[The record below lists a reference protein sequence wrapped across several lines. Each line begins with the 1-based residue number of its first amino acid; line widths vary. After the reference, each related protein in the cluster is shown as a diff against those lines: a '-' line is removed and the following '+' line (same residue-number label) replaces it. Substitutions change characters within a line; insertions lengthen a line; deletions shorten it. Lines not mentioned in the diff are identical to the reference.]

1 MKGDPEP
8 MAAPAAIALSFRDL
22 DFHDN
27 TFIDMKVIPT
37 QSPGDNTGSII
48 EVQLLQ
54 YPEKKQLL
62 RFIGC
67 TNLKVGIDF
76 DVLASNLPPNTSRV
90 DAHTDKNLMAVLMY
104 SQERNWDV
112 GYGMGRNSPLDRKLN
127 LIDELVCFRVQFF
140 GGLVEIIARQ
150 YQVESV
156 EQ

>member
-1 MKGDPEP
+1 MP
-8 MAAPAAIALSFRDL
+8 APTAIARSFRDL
-22 DFHDN
+22 DFHDD

-37 QSPGDNTGSII
+37 QFPGDNTGSVIKI
-48 EVQLLQ
+48 QLLQ
-54 YPEKKQLL
+54 HPEKKQLL

-67 TNLKVGIDF
+67 ANLKVGIDF
-76 DVLASNLPPNTSRV
+76 DVLANNLAPNTSRV
-90 DAHTDKNLMAVLMY
+90 DAHTDKNLMADLMMH
-104 SQERNWDV
+104 SQERDWNV
-112 GYGMGRNSPLDRKLN
+112 GYGLGRNSPLDRKLN